1 MNGHLVLAGG
11 GHSHALLL
19 KIWAMS
25 PSRRPRGLITLVS
38 RYSTTLY
45 SGMVPGFIAGL
56 YCRDDLEIDLRRLAD
71 QAGVAIIISEIRGLN
86 PSKRQLLLLDRPALT
101 YEQLSLNVGSI
112 SPTLRTGPSKQIAI
126 KPLEPALTSIQQVE
140 IEPPTAPL
148 EIVGSGL
155 AAIELSLALRH
166 RWPNRTLNLKAKMS
180 LIPLPFVKALDLA
193 GVNATARSTDNAPT
207 FTKDDSQGF
216 SLNCT
221 GSRAPSWL
229 KESGLP
235 VDERGRVRTEA
246 TLEVLGHP
254 GHFATGDC
262 AVIDSDPRA
271 PTGVWAVLAAAP
283 LARNLEANCK
293 ERPLSPCRFKHRA
306 LQLVG
311 GFDTSGA
318 PIAWAMWGSL
328 LLGPHPWLWALKKRI
343 DRKFMAQFK
352 GINMDVKRDT
362 EQLMLCRGCAAK
374 LPAEI
379 LGTALEDAGFINLG
393 KTPEDA
399 AQLPDALS
407 SNNQPLLQSIDGFP
421 ALISDPWLNAKL
433 TALHACSDLWA
444 CGARV
449 RSAQAIVTLPLAP
462 PPLQQKLLGQTLAG
476 LRSVLEIQ
484 GAELIGGHT
493 LEARSPTEGT
503 MSMGVQV
510 ALCVQGET
518 DGLIWR
524 KRGIQA
530 GDQLLIGGLLGTGVL
545 FAASMKG
552 EACPHDLDRAL
563 EQMTESQ
570 HERVALLRELERKYP
585 GQLHAA
591 TDVTGFGLLG
601 HLTEMLVKSSEDE
614 PTMQVLLHAEEL
626 PALKGAIELLEAG
639 HASSLA
645 PANRRAW
652 SSLDPHLNLNS
663 MRPVHL
669 NLGTITAGSR
679 RHHALLELLVD
690 PQTSGP
696 LLIAV
701 GPNMAEALLE
711 MEGTNRWWKI
721 GSAITPLISI

>member
-11 GHSHALLL
+11 GHSHALIL

-25 PSRRPRGLITLVS
+25 PSRRPRGLVTLVS
-38 RYSTTLY
+38 RHSTSLY

-71 QAGVAIIISEIRGLN
+71 QAGVAIIVSEITGLN
-86 PSKRQLLLLDRPALT
+86 LSKRQLLLLDRPALT
-101 YEQLSLNVGSI
+101 YDRLSLNVGSI
-112 SPTLRTGPSKQIAI
+112 SPTLGVGQNNQIAI

-140 IEPPTAPL
+140 LESPTAPL

-166 RWPNRTLNLKAKMS
+166 RWPNRPLSLKTKKG
-180 LIPLPFVKALDLA
+180 LIPSLFAKALNLA
-193 GVNATARSTDNAPT
+193 GVKSITHSTSIDSVPT
-207 FTKDDSQGF
+207 KGDSQVF
-216 SLNCT
+216 RLNCT

-229 KESGLP
+229 RESGLQ

-262 AVIDSDPRA
+262 AVIDNDPRA

-283 LARNLEANCK
+283 LARNLEASWN
-293 ERPLSPCRFKHRA
+293 EGPLRSCRFKNRA

-311 GFDTSGA
+311 GFDTSGH

-328 LLGPHPWLWALKKRI
+328 LLGPHPWLWALKQRI

-352 GINMDVKRDT
+352 EFKMYLGSDS

-379 LGTALEDAGFINLG
+379 LGIALEEAGFISLG

-407 SNNQPLLQSIDGFP
+407 TNNQPLLQSIDGFP
-421 ALISDPWLNAKL
+421 ALISDPWLNSKL

-449 RSAQAIVTLPLAP
+449 KSAQAIVTLPLAP
-462 PPLQQKLLGQTLAG
+462 PPLQQKLLSQTIAG

-493 LEARSPTEGT
+493 LEARSQTEKT
-503 MSMGVQV
+503 LSLEVQI
-510 ALCVQGET
+510 ALCVQGEAE
-518 DGLIWR
+518 GLIWR

-530 GDQLLIGGLLGTGVL
+530 GDHLLIGGLLGTGVL

-552 EACPHDLDRAL
+552 KARPYDLDRAL
-563 EQMTESQ
+563 AQMAESQ
-570 HERVALLRELERKYP
+570 HERVALLRELERTHP

-591 TDVTGFGLLG
+591 TDITGFGLLG
-601 HLTEMLVKSSEDE
+601 HLGEMLVKSCEVDS
-614 PTMQVLLHAEEL
+614 PTQVLLHAEEI
-626 PALKGAIELLEAG
+626 PALTGALELLEAG
-639 HASSLA
+639 HTSSLA
-645 PANRRAW
+645 PANRKAW
-652 SSLDPHLNLNS
+652 SFLDPHHKYNS
-663 MRPVHL
+663 IRPVNL
-669 NLGTITAGSR
+669 NLGTIAAGSR
-679 RHHALLELLVD
+679 RHRALLELLVD
-690 PQTSGP
+690 PQTCGP

-701 GPNMAEALLE
+701 GPNMADALLE
-711 MEGTNRWWKI
+711 KEGKSKWWKI
-721 GSAITPLISI
+721 GSAII